1 MSKYEIF
8 KKNKILKEQ
17 KIHRGNTGTEYKNGT
32 GKWKKKI
39 MPSDEVRVDFVILF
53 LLVMYF
59 IADIYLKTLLKF
71 ISKNDSC
78 IK

>member
-1 MSKYEIF
+1 
-8 KKNKILKEQ
+8 
-17 KIHRGNTGTEYKNGT
+17 
-32 GKWKKKI
+32 

>member
-1 MSKYEIF
+1 MQEPN
-8 KKNKILKEQ
+8 KND
-17 KIHRGNTGTEYKNGT
+17 TA
-32 GKWKKKI
+32 KWKEKI

-59 IADIYLKTLLKF
+59 IADIYLKALLKF
-71 ISKNDSC
+71 ISKNVSC

>member
-1 MSKYEIF
+1 MKFSRKTRYW
-8 KKNKILKEQ
+8 KNK
-17 KIHRGNTGTEYKNGT
+17 RFTEEMQEPNKNGT

-59 IADIYLKTLLKF
+59 IADIYLKALLKF
-71 ISKNDSC
+71 ISKNVSC